1 MYNVVLLFNFAVFHF
16 LLPFWEFFFIAEK
29 LRDAKEENVKIHATL
44 DQTLSEL
51 NSF

>member
-1 MYNVVLLFNFAVFHF
+1 MLYYYSILQF
-16 LLPFWEFFFIAEK
+16 LTFCFPFGFFFIAEK

>member
-1 MYNVVLLFNFAVFHF
+1 MLYYYSILQFFTFCFPSGN
-16 LLPFWEFFFIAEK
+16 FFFIAEK